1 MSMAPETGEP
11 VFIGLG
17 SNLEPERHL
26 RQALNAMRQEPGLQV
41 IALSP
46 VYQTAP
52 WGVTDQPDFLNAVL
66 ELRTTVNP
74 VAMLDW
80 LLELEKRLGRVRL
93 ERWGPRTLDLDV
105 LAWGN
110 RVINT
115 PRLEIPHP
123 RLHQRGFVLVPFCDL
138 APQWRHPI
146 LGRTARDM
154 LKEITGEGVTLTEV
168 TLDAML

>member
-1 MSMAPETGEP
+1 MSIAPEAGEP
-11 VFIGLG
+11 VYIGLG

-26 RQALNAMRQEPGLQV
+26 RQALNAMRQEPGLRI

-52 WGVTDQPDFLNAVL
+52 WGVADQPDFLNAVL

-115 PRLEIPHP
+115 PQLEIPHP

-168 TLDAML
+168 TLNARL